1 MKLKVTTAKERADE
15 RRIRQWLAACTT
27 VAELFPD
34 TGITVEVWNTPEGYQ
49 IRGRGIELLGL
60 EPATQCYELSGALT
74 EMQAIEEANNLITAK
89 LKEYG
94 K

>member
-1 MKLKVTTAKERADE
+1 MKLKITTAKERADE
-15 RRIRQWLAACTT
+15 KRVRQWLAACTT

-49 IRGRGIELLGL
+49 IHGRGIELIGL
-60 EPATQCYELSGALT
+60 DPATQWYELSGVLS
-74 EMQAIEEANNLITAK
+74 EGQAIEEASNLITAK